1 MRTAGPSML
10 MLTGMP
16 RDCFLTSPHAKTAAL
31 ARHHVT
37 VPPCAVCFYVT
48 VIFADLLYTVPSSST
63 QVNSKVPLSVAT
75 VLNAM

>member
-1 MRTAGPSML
+1 ML

-16 RDCFLTSPHAKTAAL
+16 RDCFLTGPHAKTAAL
-31 ARHHVT
+31 ARRHMT
-37 VPPCAVCFYVT
+37 VSPCAACFYVT
-48 VIFADLLYTVPSSST
+48 VIFADFSYTEPSSST